1 MRRLALLGALL
12 LPGMAQA
19 QLFGGGLGTDTLH
32 GAAPFGNPIA
42 DDRVYI
48 HGFFDQLEGRL
59 GNGSYFRWDGQAWI
73 GNDYNKL
80 WLKSEGR
87 YDVDRKGTMT
97 DGDHELLY
105 DRPVSTY
112 FDVQGGIRV
121 DLDSLKTRTWAA
133 LGIQGLAIDF
143 WKIEATLYASD
154 GGHFALKT
162 NASYDL
168 LLTQRLILQPQF
180 ETNWYTKTDPGRR
193 IGSGFRTSIWACGC
207 ATSSAA
213 SWRPISAS
221 LTSARSAA
229 RPATRAR
236 MAATSTTCASWPG
249 CGSGSDRF
257 TGRRCR
263 AGSVACVATARTRA
277 SRSRRPRSGRAW
289 QAASPPRPA
298 RRRSRR
304 GRSARQ
310 LERRTP

>member
-1 MRRLALLGALL
+1 MRRLTLLAALLV
-12 LPGMAQA
+12 PGMAQA
-19 QLFGGGLGTDTLH
+19 QLFGGGLDTDTLH

-59 GNGSYFRWDGQAWI
+59 GNGSYLRWDGQGWI

-112 FDVQGGIRV
+112 FDVQGGVRV

-133 LGIQGLAIDF
+133 LGIEGLALDF
-143 WKIEATLYASD
+143 WRVEATLYASD

-193 IGSGFRTSIWACGC
+193 IGSGLSDIDMGLRLRYEFSRKLAPYIGVAYQRSFGG
-207 ATSSAA
+207 TSSY
-213 SWRPISAS
+213 
-221 LTSARSAA
+221 
-229 RPATRAR
+229 TREDGGHAN
-236 MAATSTTCASWPG
+236 
-249 CGSGSDRF
+249 DLRF
-257 TGRRCR
+257 L
-263 AGSVACVATARTRA
+263 AGMRV
-277 SRSRRPRSGRAW
+277 W
-289 QAASPPRPA
+289 F
-298 RRRSRR
+298 
-304 GRSARQ
+304 
-310 LERRTP
+310 